1 MKVWCQLLLPA
12 TTTFDQQTD
21 KHTIQINQTDVA
33 DTPFTCSII
42 NGLDRKTRVSGIL
55 FNDFLQF
62 ELKGNLVVGNTWEI
76 MLDGASYEHTVAE
89 GDTVQIVAN
98 SIFENIS
105 ADYDARLDQFLD
117 LYVVEIDPFTGKT
130 IKDTVHYRG
139 VQELGYVETGYQ
151 LYGKAVWGYE
161 VDDTIVVDATHA
173 DSVLLYEDAL
183 GDLTTVNSGK
193 QVIVL
198 TDHDETGAGPLYYAE
213 NGTLTTSS
221 SSGAHALQISQDSV
235 LYSPLL

>member
-1 MKVWCQLLLPA
+1 M
-12 TTTFDQQTD
+12 
-21 KHTIQINQTDVA
+21 
-33 DTPFTCSII
+33 
-42 NGLDRKTRVSGIL
+42 
-55 FNDFLQF
+55 
-62 ELKGNLVVGNTWEI
+62 
-76 MLDGASYEHTVAE
+76 
-89 GDTVQIVAN
+89 
-98 SIFENIS
+98 
-105 ADYDARLDQFLD
+105 
-117 LYVVEIDPFTGKT
+117 
-130 IKDTVHYRG
+130 
-139 VQELGYVETGYQ
+139 QELGYVETGYQ

-221 SSGAHALQISQDSV
+221 SSGAHALQISQDSGTLTP
-235 LYSPLL
+235 LYFDDLDIIPGGGSTNCYPDIHKTNW